1 MKKVRSVNALR
12 YWAAGM
18 VFIIVAWISFVPL
31 MFLQGF
37 FEFLTLE
44 YGAFASPLVYTL
56 VYIITVPHVLGR
68 IVSWVSQ
75 KSFRKPSAR
84 FLAC

>member
-1 MKKVRSVNALR
+1 MKKVRGMNTLR
-12 YWAAGM
+12 YSAAGM

-31 MFLQGF
+31 IFLQRF

-56 VYIITVPHVLGR
+56 VYIIIVPYILGR
-68 IVSWVSQ
+68 IAS
-75 KSFRKPSAR
+75 
-84 FLAC
+84 

>member
-1 MKKVRSVNALR
+1 MKKVRGMNALR

-18 VFIIVAWISFVPL
+18 VFIIVAWISFIPL

-44 YGAFASPLVYTL
+44 YGSFASPLVYTL
-56 VYIITVPHVLGR
+56 VYIIIVPLVLGR

-75 KSFRKPSAR
+75 KILQKT
-84 FLAC
+84 

>member
-1 MKKVRSVNALR
+1 MKKVRGMNALR

-18 VFIIVAWISFVPL
+18 VFIIVAWISFIPL

-56 VYIITVPHVLGR
+56 VYIIIVPLVLGR

-75 KSFRKPSAR
+75 KILQKT
-84 FLAC
+84 

>member
-1 MKKVRSVNALR
+1 MKKVRSMSALR

-18 VFIIVAWISFVPL
+18 VFIIVAWVSFIPL

-37 FEFLTLE
+37 FEFLALE
-44 YGAFASPLVYTL
+44 YGSFASPLVYAL
-56 VYIITVPHVLGR
+56 VYVIIVPYILGR

-75 KSFRKPSAR
+75 KILQKT
-84 FLAC
+84 

>member
-1 MKKVRSVNALR
+1 MKKVRGMNALR

-18 VFIIVAWISFVPL
+18 VFIIVAWIAFIPL

-56 VYIITVPHVLGR
+56 VYIIIVPLVLGR

-75 KSFRKPSAR
+75 KILQKT
-84 FLAC
+84 